1 MMTQRGRRRRGTRR
15 RPEKERSAMTIGAKL
30 AVARKA
36 RGLTQDRLAEKMDV
50 TFQTISAWERGESLP
65 DLRKLKQLEAV
76 LGITPNALLAEDD
89 GDWKLQISDRQPLLE
104 RAIEFATVKHSGAMR
119 KGSTIPYI
127 THVIEAMEIVSEI
140 TDDETVR
147 AAAVLHDTLEDTE
160 TTREE
165 LEKNFGKRVADL
177 VAGESENK
185 REDQPAED
193 TWNTRKQETIR
204 HLMEADTE
212 TRIIALG
219 DKLSNIRAMH
229 RDYQQYGE
237 DLWKRFNQNNP
248 IWQGWYYG
256 SIANAF
262 GQDELI
268 NKTPAYREYV
278 QHCMEVFSQEYEV
291 E

>member
-1 MMTQRGRRRRGTRR
+1 MELMQ
-15 RPEKERSAMTIGAKL
+15 EKAAQVEH
-30 AVARKA
+30 
-36 RGLTQDRLAEKMDV
+36 
-50 TFQTISAWERGESLP
+50 
-65 DLRKLKQLEAV
+65 
-76 LGITPNALLAEDD
+76 
-89 GDWKLQISDRQPLLE
+89 DWKLKISDQQPLLE
-104 RAIEFATVKHSGAMR
+104 RAIEFATVKHTGALR

-127 THVIEAMEIVSEI
+127 THVIEAMAIVSEL
-140 TDDETVR
+140 TDDVEIR

-160 TTREE
+160 TTWEE
-165 LEKNFGKRVADL
+165 LEKKFGKRVADL

-268 NKTPAYREYV
+268 SKTPAYREYV
-278 QHCMEVFSQEYEV
+278 QLCMKVFSQEYTFD
-291 E
+291 